1 MTDSD
6 NYLSAEWRGIFCP
19 YCHMIL
25 PGEQSLFCP
34 WADKDFC
41 LYTEGIDF
49 PMKKEEGTMIDFIKC
64 AELRTKEDE

>member
-1 MTDSD
+1 
-6 NYLSAEWRGIFCP
+6 
-19 YCHMIL
+19 MIL